1 MNNWS
6 NQSLIKKFFP
16 FFLVFRN
23 CGSFQPDMRNKL
35 DSKYQIYPTLST
47 AECSLICDEND
58 EIAINASRKRRKTK
72 HTNNTKCSGRE
83 SLDHPIRDL
92 LVNSTACL
100 KQTTI
105 SSQLQLQVL
114 SLHLQSDLPAFV
126 SRAMQLFSDN
136 NQCLLESSSDS
147 FFEEQRAFVDEA
159 VSIYFS
165 ELMPSIPSS
174 FADCRYDNT
183 HNHENKAPSK
193 SVSSSSCP
201 LPNEQDDPQPFRW
214 KS

>member
-1 MNNWS
+1 M
-6 NQSLIKKFFP
+6 
-16 FFLVFRN
+16 
-23 CGSFQPDMRNKL
+23 
-35 DSKYQIYPTLST
+35 DSKYQIYSTLNT
-47 AECSLICDEND
+47 AECPLVCDAND
-58 EIAINASRKRRKTK
+58 ETAVNIFATSRKRRKTK
-72 HTNNTKCSGRE
+72 DTHNTKCTGRE
-83 SLDHPIRDL
+83 SLDPPHRDF
-92 LVNSTACL
+92 LVNATADL
-100 KQTTI
+100 KQPI
-105 SSQLQLQVL
+105 NSSQLQQQVL
-114 SLHLQSDLPAFV
+114 SLQLQSDLPAFV
-126 SRAMQLFSDN
+126 SRAIQLFSDN

-214 KS
+214 ES